1 MSADSSQ
8 DEPIFTEALKHPVA
22 ERGAF
27 LDRACAG
34 DAELRRKVEALL
46 CAYERLGDFLET
58 SPPKPGSSVLDP
70 EIDEE
75 PLEPDSN
82 DGEPKGN

>member
-1 MSADSSQ
+1 MSADSGR
-8 DEPIFTEALKHPVA
+8 DVPIFTEALKHPVA

-46 CAYERLGDFLET
+46 RAYERLGNFLEIP
-58 SPPKPGSSVLDP
+58 PPKLGLSVLDP
-70 EIDEE
+70 KIDEE
-75 PLEPDSN
+75 PPEPNSNNGDSN
-82 DGEPKGN
+82 TK

>member
-1 MSADSSQ
+1 MSAGSSR
-8 DEPIFTEALKHPVA
+8 DVPIFTEALKHPVA

-46 CAYERLGDFLET
+46 RAYERLGDFMEI
-58 SPPKPGSSVLDP
+58 PPFKPGSSVLDP

-75 PLEPDSN
+75 PQEPDSN
-82 DGEPKGN
+82 DGDPNNK